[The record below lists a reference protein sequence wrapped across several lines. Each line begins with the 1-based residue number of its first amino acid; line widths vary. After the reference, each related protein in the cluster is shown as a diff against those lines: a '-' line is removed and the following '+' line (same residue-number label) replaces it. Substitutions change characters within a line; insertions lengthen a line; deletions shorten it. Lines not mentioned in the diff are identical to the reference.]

1 MSRTVLAVL
10 ALAGAAVVP
19 AGVAHAYPIPPA
31 PPCSFTL
38 SGPVPEGDVVS
49 ATVQS
54 AGCAAAAVPYVMVAC
69 LQAGDGA
76 ATLCNQSRGS
86 DPARVTVPNQ
96 PGVAYIATG
105 RGSAGWIGLPP
116 EPNWQVLGPNR

>member
-1 MSRTVLAVL
+1 MSRPVLAVL
-10 ALAGAAVVP
+10 SLVGAAVVP
-19 AGVAHAYPIPPA
+19 GGVAQAYPIPPA

-54 AGCAAAAVPYVMVAC
+54 AGCAAAAAPYSMVAC
-69 LQAGDGA
+69 LQPGDGA
-76 ATLCNQSRGS
+76 AVQCAQSRGPE
-86 DPARVTVPNQ
+86 PARVTLPNQ

>member
-1 MSRTVLAVL
+1 M
-10 ALAGAAVVP
+10 ALLGPAVVST
-19 AGVAHAYPIPPA
+19 GVAHAYPIPPA

-69 LQAGDGA
+69 LQPGDGA
-76 ATLCNQSRGS
+76 ATQCAQSRGS
-86 DPARVTVPNQ
+86 EPARVTVPNQ
-96 PGVAYIATG
+96 PGVAFIASG

>member
-1 MSRTVLAVL
+1 MIRPALVAIV
-10 ALAGAAVVP
+10 LAGAAAIVP
-19 AGVAHAYPIPPA
+19 AGVAHAFPIP

-38 SGPVPEGDVVS
+38 TGPVSEGDVVS

-69 LQAGDGA
+69 LQPGDGA
-76 ATLCNQSRGS
+76 SLQCTQSRGA
-86 DPARVTVPNQ
+86 DPARVTLPNQ
-96 PGVAYIATG
+96 PGVAYIASG

-116 EPNWQVLGPNR
+116 APDWQVLGPNR